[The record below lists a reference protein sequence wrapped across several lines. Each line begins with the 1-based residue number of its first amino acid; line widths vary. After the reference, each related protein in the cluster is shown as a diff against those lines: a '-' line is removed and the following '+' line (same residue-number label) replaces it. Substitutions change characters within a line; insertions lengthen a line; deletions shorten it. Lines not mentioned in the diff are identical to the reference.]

1 MAERPAPLVLV
12 VDPGVGP
19 DPDIPFGSYAAVG
32 VAGRRRLAIE
42 LSRRLIAAGSGVAAL
57 HPARPAGGE
66 QFHWGRWYA
75 PAARALLARVR
86 GEGRPLEAIGY
97 AGAGALALADDAL
110 IEGIVSAIPG
120 EAVANNRYST
130 DAFLVGG
137 QPSGRLTL
145 EAALDALEGCSTDN
159 AAIHCLEAAGF
170 AVRDLS
176 TASWARFDVDT
187 PLDLALLRVGTRLP
201 TTRRPDGVVAAFLE
215 MAILPGGRS
224 LEVPHLP
231 EVGAVLRNRDAQ
243 VVVAGRV
250 PSTAWTYLE
259 TESACRVRCFI
270 EERGMRSARDA
281 VPHSLLAD
289 WMDRL
294 GPADLVKELG
304 NLGDAV
310 ILDTRVLMASRA
322 ASSEASAWPPTEERF
337 ASDFLDTTPVAT
349 EWLAELTEAAA
360 ASSVPFLLGGHAL
373 VSDGLRI
380 LVDAA
385 WLGR

>member
-12 VDPGVGP
+12 VDPGVTP
-19 DPDIPFGSYAAVG
+19 DPGIPFGSYAAVG
-32 VAGRRRLAIE
+32 IAGRRRLAIE

-57 HPARPAGGE
+57 HPTEPAKGE
-66 QFHWGRWYA
+66 AFHWGRWYA
-75 PAARALLARVR
+75 AAARAMLARVR
-86 GEGRPLEAIGY
+86 AEGRPLDAIGY

-120 EAVANNRYST
+120 EATANNRYST
-130 DAFLVGG
+130 DAFLVAGHPVG
-137 QPSGRLTL
+137 PLTL
-145 EAALDALEGCSTDN
+145 ESALAALEGCSTDN
-159 AAIHCLEAAGF
+159 AAMHCLEDAGF
-170 AVRDLS
+170 AIRDLS

-187 PLDLALLRVGTRLP
+187 PLDLALLRAGTRLP

-224 LEVPHLP
+224 LEVPNLR
-231 EVGAVLRNRDAQ
+231 EVGAVLRDRDKQ
-243 VVVAGRV
+243 LVVAGRV
-250 PSTAWTYLE
+250 PSSAWAYLE

-289 WMDRL
+289 WMERL
-294 GPADLVKELG
+294 GPEELVKELSS
-304 NLGDAV
+304 LGDAV
-310 ILDTRVLMASRA
+310 ILDSRVLMASQA
-322 ASSEASAWPPTEERF
+322 GSSDAGAWPPTEERF
-337 ASDFLDTTPVAT
+337 ASDFLDSTPVAT
-349 EWLAELTEAAA
+349 PWLKELTEAAA
-360 ASSVPFLLGGHAL
+360 ASPVPFLLGGHAL